1 MGNEDADHGVEV
13 LDRAEGA
20 AVDGLPLRIGT
31 VQAGLSSSLST
42 INAQL
47 PDSPT
52 FRRVSIAVSTSS
64 MSATTGGALA
74 LVRPPRSAPRPS
86 WTSFAS
92 TVSTVNHLIQD
103 GQAPPEWGQR
113 RCRQCRRSVSP
124 SNDAGHPPTVLAT
137 VGGPG
142 QDGLDGSAPH
152 LVAGDSLPGCRSSN
166 TDADAEMS
174 AGGTCG
180 ERGPR

>member
-47 PDSPT
+47 PDSRT
-52 FRRVSIAVSTSS
+52 FPAGVHRCFHLINVGNYWGRLG
-64 MSATTGGALA
+64 TGETAEVGTKAQLD
-74 LVRPPRSAPRPS
+74 LVRVDR
-86 WTSFAS
+86 
-92 TVSTVNHLIQD
+92 VDLNHLMQN
-103 GQAPPEWGQR
+103 GQASPESRQR

-124 SNDAGHPPTVLAT
+124 SNDAGHPTTVLAT
-137 VGGPG
+137 VAGPG
-142 QDGLDGSAPH
+142 QDGLDGSAPP
-152 LVAGDSLPGCRSSN
+152 PG
-166 TDADAEMS
+166 
-174 AGGTCG
+174 
-180 ERGPR
+180 RG